1 MSSGKQQMARAY
13 AARLGCIAFVF
24 GLVRHMLN
32 GVRVEQTLV
41 NALGMLLIF
50 SVVGMVIGSIVE
62 ELVRQSVE
70 ANFRNKVEKYRQRSE
85 TTTVKQN

>member
-1 MSSGKQQMARAY
+1 MARAY

-24 GLVRHMLN
+24 GLLRHAFN
-32 GVRVEQTLV
+32 GDQIEQTL
-41 NALGMLLIF
+41 ASSLGLLFCF

-85 TTTVKQN
+85 TAAVKQN